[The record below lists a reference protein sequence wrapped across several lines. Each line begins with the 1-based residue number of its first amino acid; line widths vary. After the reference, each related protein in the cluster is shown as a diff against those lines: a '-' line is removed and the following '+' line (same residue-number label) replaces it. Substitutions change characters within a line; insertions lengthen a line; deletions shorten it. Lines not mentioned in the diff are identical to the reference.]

1 MNCFSDFLSV
11 ITNFGYMLLINV
23 SYYVIYCY
31 TKVEMYAK
39 PKYKFLTD
47 AYYKNNTPRA
57 IECEYIKDGV
67 ISSIAS
73 YENIIKDGVISSIA
87 SYDFIVY
94 SDVLN
99 NSSPIVKIIKQIPLL
114 KGEKLKYT
122 LSNEKFI
129 MVELTVKDVTI
140 SVKFSTDEYNYF
152 VVGNIF
158 NNQFIKYFLNKHYGD
173 FLGKHN
179 ITLDE
184 INQYRLK
191 IIDSNVMIQEFNE
204 KQNIVIQKNVYSYY

>member
-1 MNCFSDFLSV
+1 MNCLSEFFSV
-11 ITNFGYMLLINV
+11 ITSFGYMLLINV

-47 AYYKNNTPRA
+47 AYYKNNTPKA
-57 IECEYIKDGV
+57 IECEYMKDFV
-67 ISSIAS
+67 
-73 YENIIKDGVISSIA
+73 
-87 SYDFIVY
+87 VY

-99 NSSPIVKIIKQIPLL
+99 NSSPVIKIIKQIRIPL
-114 KGEKLKYT
+114 GEKLKYE

-140 SVKFSTDEYNYF
+140 SVKFSTNEYNYF

-173 FLGKHN
+173 FLRKHHT
-179 ITLDE
+179 IPDE
-184 INQYRLK
+184 MNQYRLK
-191 IIDSNVMIQEFNE
+191 IMDSNVTSQEFDE
-204 KQNIVIQKNVYSYY
+204 KQTLVIEKNGYTHSNIQ

>member
-57 IECEYIKDGV
+57 LECEYTKDF
-67 ISSIAS
+67 A
-73 YENIIKDGVISSIA
+73 
-87 SYDFIVY
+87 VY
-94 SDVLN
+94 SDFLN
-99 NSSPIVKIIKQIPLL
+99 NSSPIVKIVKQTPIL
-114 KGEKLKYT
+114 KGEKLKYE

-129 MVELTVKDVTI
+129 MVELTIKDVTI
-140 SVKFSTDEYNYF
+140 SIKFSTDEYNYF

-173 FLGKHN
+173 FLRKHHT
-179 ITLDE
+179 IPDE
-184 INQYRLK
+184 MNQYRLK

-204 KQNIVIQKNVYSYY
+204 KQNIVIQKNVYSYF

>member
-11 ITNFGYMLLINV
+11 ITSFGYMLLINV

-39 PKYKFLTD
+39 PKYKFLTN
-47 AYYKNNTPRA
+47 AYYKNIPRA
-57 IECEYIKDGV
+57 AVECEYVKDFV
-67 ISSIAS
+67 
-73 YENIIKDGVISSIA
+73 
-87 SYDFIVY
+87 VY
-94 SDVLN
+94 SDFIN
-99 NSSPIVKIIKQIPLL
+99 NYSPIVKIIKQIPLL
-114 KGEKLKYT
+114 KGEKLKYE

-140 SVKFSTDEYNYF
+140 SIKFSTDEYNYF

-158 NNQFIKYFLNKHYGD
+158 NHQFIKYFLNKHYGD

-179 ITLDE
+179 IMLDE
-184 INQYRLK
+184 INKYGLK
-191 IIDSNVMIQEFNE
+191 IMDSNVMIQEFDE
-204 KQNIVIQKNVYSYY
+204 KQNIVIMKNGYSSGFY

>member
-1 MNCFSDFLSV
+1 MNCFSEVLSV
-11 ITNFGYMLLINV
+11 ITSFGYVVLINV
-23 SYYVIYCY
+23 SYYVIYYY
-31 TKVEMYAK
+31 TKVEIYAK

-47 AYYKNNTPRA
+47 AYYKNNTPKA
-57 IECEYIKDGV
+57 IECEYMKDFV
-67 ISSIAS
+67 
-73 YENIIKDGVISSIA
+73 
-87 SYDFIVY
+87 VY

-99 NSSPIVKIIKQIPLL
+99 NSSPVIKIIKQIRIPL
-114 KGEKLKYT
+114 GEKLKYE

-173 FLGKHN
+173 FLRKHN
-179 ITLDE
+179 ITPDE
-184 INQYRLK
+184 MNQYRLK
-191 IIDSNVMIQEFNE
+191 IMDSSVMSQEFNE
-204 KQNIVIQKNVYSYY
+204 KQNIVIMKNVYSYY

>member
-11 ITNFGYMLLINV
+11 ITSFGYVLLINV

-31 TKVEMYAK
+31 TKVEIYAK
-39 PKYKFLTD
+39 PKYKFITD
-47 AYYKNNTPRA
+47 AYYKNTPRA

-67 ISSIAS
+67 LST
-73 YENIIKDGVISSIA
+73 IA
-87 SYDFIVY
+87 SYDFVVY
-94 SDVLN
+94 SDSLN

-114 KGEKLKYT
+114 KGEKLKYE
-122 LSNEKFI
+122 LSKEKFI
-129 MVELTVKDVTI
+129 MVELTMKDVTI

-158 NNQFIKYFLNKHYGD
+158 NHQFIKYFLNKHYGD
-173 FLGKHN
+173 FLGKNN

-191 IIDSNVMIQEFNE
+191 IMDSNVMIQEFNE
-204 KQNIVIQKNVYSYY
+204 KQNIVIMKNVYSYF

>member
-1 MNCFSDFLSV
+1 MNCFSEVLSV
-11 ITNFGYMLLINV
+11 ITSFGYVVLINV
-23 SYYVIYCY
+23 SYYVIYYY
-31 TKVEMYAK
+31 TKVEIYAK

-47 AYYKNNTPRA
+47 AYYKNHTPRA
-57 IECEYIKDGV
+57 IECEYMKDFV
-67 ISSIAS
+67 
-73 YENIIKDGVISSIA
+73 
-87 SYDFIVY
+87 VY

-99 NSSPIVKIIKQIPLL
+99 NSSPVIKIIKQIRIPL
-114 KGEKLKYT
+114 GEKLKYE

-173 FLGKHN
+173 FLKKHN
-179 ITLDE
+179 IPPDE
-184 INQYRLK
+184 MTKYCLK
-191 IIDSNVMIQEFNE
+191 VMDSNVTLQEFDE
-204 KQNIVIQKNVYSYY
+204 KQTLVIEKNGYSF